1 MRSLFSRPSYSG
13 MQAGGTQS
21 MLRPMQFERL
31 LPLRGMLLAPSLL
44 ILPILLVG
52 CVAVGGTSH
61 AAPQPT
67 AGQELVDLKRAVDC
81 GAISAEEYERMR
93 HQVISGKTASA
104 ESSSASH

>member
-1 MRSLFSRPSYSG
+1 MKFDRPIPRG
-13 MQAGGTQS
+13 
-21 MLRPMQFERL
+21 
-31 LPLRGMLLAPSLL
+31 GMLLAPTLL
-44 ILPILLVG
+44 VLPLLLVG

-93 HQVISGKTASA
+93 QQVINGKTASA
-104 ESSSASH
+104 EPSSASH